1 MKFLCALFTFLFA
14 LLQPLTAGE
23 TKIGAG
29 TTVVLRLLVP
39 AADAANVTGEYVV
52 SDAGTVRLPYLD
64 QEVTAAGLTPSEL
77 AARIEKAWV
86 GAEIYTA
93 PRLMVQRTDPTANLE
108 QSVYVSGEVRSG
120 GAEVPFKAGLRLLH
134 AITRSGGFTEFAK
147 VKNVKILRDGKTL
160 GPFDMSRIDATHTNN
175 PVLEPEDQI
184 IVPQD

>member
-1 MKFLCALFTFLFA
+1 MKFLCALFA
-14 LLQPLTAGE
+14 LLSALLLPLTAGE

-29 TTVVLRLLVP
+29 TTIALRLLVP

-64 QEVTAAGLTPSEL
+64 QELAAAGLTPSEL

-86 GAEIYTA
+86 GAEIYSA
-93 PRLMVQRTDPTANLE
+93 PRLMVQRIGGVGDPE
-108 QSVYVSGEVRSG
+108 QSVFVSGEIRNG

-147 VKNVKILRDGKTL
+147 VKNVKILRGGKTL

-175 PVLEPEDQI
+175 PLLEPDDQI